1 MPKAKTT
8 ERNHPSKMRTRAM
21 ALWLCGSAFT
31 AVLANPNSPTPAVV
45 APGTVTTAPN
55 ADMQQLIEAAR
66 IRKAKEWQEQSKK
79 AINPG
84 ADVPALAA
92 PIAIPAASLVPS
104 SKTNELEQPR
114 VWSILVSAQSDVT
127 AEVLYQEK
135 IYTVHANRP
144 VRMGPWHMVSLNS
157 QQLVMRRD
165 LTAAEKKKWPRQLK
179 AAERKSLEVT
189 GVQVEL
195 FAPDPGISMESY
207 FPDENESD
215 KQTHSNNFVLP
226 ASALRAANLPVAA
239 AMPGSAQ
246 GMSPFGS
253 GNSLTSPVPPKFS
266 GPSPQPA
273 ATGKR

>member
-1 MPKAKTT
+1 
-8 ERNHPSKMRTRAM
+8 M

-165 LTAAEKKKWPRQLK
+165 LTATEKKKWPRQLK
-179 AAERKSLEVT
+179 PSQRKLLEDT

-195 FAPDPGISMESY
+195 FAPDRGISMESY
-207 FPDENESD
+207 FPSENGAAV
-215 KQTHSNNFVLP
+215 QTHSNNFVLP
-226 ASALRAANLPVAA
+226 ASALRAANLPVAGSLPPPA
-239 AMPGSAQ
+239 LATPPGAFSPAMQNA
-246 GMSPFGS
+246 
-253 GNSLTSPVPPKFS
+253 
-266 GPSPQPA
+266 QPA
-273 ATGKR
+273 NVSGQSNQPATAAKR